1 MPPERRDH
9 PAQEPTDMQR
19 RRLLR
24 AGVVLAGGALL
35 YPPAP
40 ASAGTSRRA
49 ITDYLREDAT
59 GLAALVR
66 RRTVSAAELLD
77 IAIARTKAVDTRIN
91 AVVLRH
97 FELARTSVARIPR
110 DAPLAG
116 VPWLLKD
123 LNVQLAGTETTNG
136 SRLFAGK
143 MATTDSTVVQRY
155 RAAGLVCFGKSASP
169 EMGRTVTTES
179 TLHGITRNPWNTDF
193 SSGGSSGGASAAVAA
208 GILPAAHATD
218 GGGSIR
224 IPAALCGLFGLKPT
238 RLRTPNGPGRT
249 EGWGGLSVG
258 HAVTRSVRDS
268 ALLLD
273 ISQGP
278 EPGAAYW
285 PPPPSGSY
293 LGELSRSPGKLRI
306 GVLRASPLGVPVD
319 AECLAAVDAAA
330 RLCESLGHPVTDFN
344 PPEGGLELMM
354 AFGTLV
360 GVGFAAAV
368 RERARELGRE
378 PGPEDLEAVNLAGY
392 RQALGIPAVDHEQ
405 ARQTVHAFGFR
416 MHEAMLAIDVVL
428 SPVAARPAWRVG
440 DMRLSQSPE
449 DFYRH
454 LAGASDF
461 TALYNMS
468 GQPAMSVPLHTGTSG
483 LPVGVM
489 FGARYGDEKTLF
501 RLASQLEQA
510 TPWAGRLSPLMREA
524 LS

>member
-1 MPPERRDH
+1 MAPEDDT
-9 PAQEPTDMQR
+9 ATGFTR
-19 RRLLR
+19 RRALQ
-24 AGVVLAGGALL
+24 AGMVLAGGALL
-35 YPPAP
+35 YPPGS

-49 ITDYLREDAT
+49 IADYLREDAI

-66 RRTVSAAELLD
+66 TRKVSAAELLE
-77 IAIARTKAVDTRIN
+77 IAIARTEAVDPLVN
-91 AVVLRH
+91 AVVQRH
-97 FELARTSVARIPR
+97 FDRARGSLSAIPR
-110 DAPLAG
+110 EAPLAG

-123 LNVQLAGTETTNG
+123 LNVQLAGTETSNG
-136 SRLFAGK
+136 SRFFAGR
-143 MATTDSTVVQRY
+143 MASADSTVVQRY
-155 RAAGLVCFGKSASP
+155 RAAGLVCFGKTASP
-169 EMGRTVTTES
+169 ELGRTVTTES
-179 TLHGITRNPWNTDF
+179 TLHGITRNPWHRDY

-268 ALLLD
+268 ALILD
-273 ISQGP
+273 LSQGP

-293 LGELSRSPGKLRI
+293 LRELGRSPGRLRI
-306 GVLRASPLGVPVD
+306 GVLRTSPLGSPVEAD
-319 AECLAAVDAAA
+319 CLAAVDATAK
-330 RLCESLGHPVTDFN
+330 LCASLGHEISDFSL
-344 PPEGGLELMM
+344 PSAGLELMM

-368 RERARELGRE
+368 RERAKELGRE
-378 PGPEDLEAVNLAGY
+378 PGTGDLETVNLAGY
-392 RQALGIPAVDHEQ
+392 QQALGIPAIDHEI

-416 MHEAMLAIDVVL
+416 MHEAMQAVDVVL
-428 SPVAARPAWRVG
+428 SPVSARSGWKSG
-440 DMRLSQSPE
+440 EMSLSQPPAE
-449 DFYRH
+449 FYRH
-454 LAGASDF
+454 VGGASDF
-461 TALYNMS
+461 TAMYNMS
-468 GQPAMSVPLHTGTSG
+468 GQPAMSVPLHTGSSG

-501 RLASQLEQA
+501 RLAAQLESA
-510 TPWAGRLSPLMREA
+510 APWAQRLSPLIRDSLA
-524 LS
+524 